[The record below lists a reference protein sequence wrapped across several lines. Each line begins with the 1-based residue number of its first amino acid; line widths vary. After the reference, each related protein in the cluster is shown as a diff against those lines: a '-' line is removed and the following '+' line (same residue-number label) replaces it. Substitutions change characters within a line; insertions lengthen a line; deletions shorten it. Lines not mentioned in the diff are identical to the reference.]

1 MGEPSVFQTVHRIV
15 NAIPAGRVMSYGQ
28 VGELA
33 GCNPRTV
40 GWAMATSP
48 ENTPW
53 HRVVGVDGTLR
64 VGKKSPL
71 AESEQRERLI
81 EEGVHFDGANTVD
94 MTRSR
99 FGVLESDT
107 LLFDDAGSDPS
118 VES

>member
-1 MGEPSVFQTVHRIV
+1 MAESNVFQSVHRIV
-15 NAIPAGRVMSYGQ
+15 RAIPAGRVMSYGQ

-40 GWAMATSP
+40 GWAMATAP

-53 HRVVGVDGTLR
+53 HRVVGVNGTLP
-64 VGKKSPL
+64 VGKRSPL

-94 MTRSR
+94 MARSR
-99 FGVLESDT
+99 FGVLESDM
-107 LLFDDAGSDPS
+107 LQFGDAGSDTGVDS
-118 VES
+118 